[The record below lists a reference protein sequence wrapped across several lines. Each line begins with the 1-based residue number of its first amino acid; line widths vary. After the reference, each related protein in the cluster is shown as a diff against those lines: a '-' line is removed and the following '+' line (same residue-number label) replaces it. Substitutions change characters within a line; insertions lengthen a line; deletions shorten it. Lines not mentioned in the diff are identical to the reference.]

1 MLASINGLRPQ
12 QVQAQSLT
20 DEKMNHAIGIGA
32 GFTTGLG
39 LSYRYMP
46 VKFGVQVNFA
56 PFTNTNVTMFSTGVT
71 FLYNLIP
78 GKVATLYLYQ
88 GNHFYYFREVQYF
101 PDPGIIGNNT
111 AATRH
116 LQLDR
121 YFNNGVGFGI
131 EMLFAH
137 RIGFNLMAGY
147 AAYNNFT
154 GINVTGET
162 GLYFKF

>member
-1 MLASINGLRPQ
+1 MLTSICWLRLQP
-12 QVQAQSLT
+12 VHAQSLT

-46 VKFGVQVNFA
+46 AKFGVQVNFA
-56 PFTNTNVTMFSTGVT
+56 PFTNTDVTMFSTGVT

-88 GNHFYYFREVQYF
+88 GNHFYYFREIQYY
-101 PDPGIIGNNT
+101 PDPVINGNST
-111 AATRH
+111 ANTRH